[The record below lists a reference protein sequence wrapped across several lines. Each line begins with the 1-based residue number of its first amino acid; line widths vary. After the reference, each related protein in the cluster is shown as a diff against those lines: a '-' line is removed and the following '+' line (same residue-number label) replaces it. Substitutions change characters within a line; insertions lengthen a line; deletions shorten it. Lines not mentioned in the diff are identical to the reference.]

1 MSKIPSEDI
10 YVIKRYAAEKRE
22 PDGSVEDVTL
32 FGTYTDLAAAKKAS
46 YTVLQFEGY
55 EKEFFATYDINDATK
70 EWTHGDGV
78 MVYAVTPTGE
88 KFRVE
93 IETEP
98 NTTGLIG
105 DVRGKVGEVLYHIL
119 QTTINYNIDASGNA
133 RTTTVEGTF
142 KSEVEAKKAAETVLL
157 DGAVK
162 KEDFAEYDVYHGQ
175 DEWGY
180 GEEIIVHA
188 VGVGGE
194 NILIGVVKN

>member
-1 MSKIPSEDI
+1 MTSSENI
-10 YVIKRYAAEKRE
+10 YILKRYATEKRE
-22 PDGSVEDVTL
+22 PDGSTEDVTL

-46 YTVLQFEGY
+46 YSILQFEGY
-55 EKEFFATYDINDATK
+55 EKEFFATYDLNDGST

-78 MVYAVTPTGE
+78 MVYAETPTGE

-98 NTTGLIG
+98 NTLDLEGTT
-105 DVRGKVGEVLYHIL
+105 RGKVNEVLYHLL
-119 QTTINYNIDASGNA
+119 QTTIHYNIDASGNA
-133 RTTTVEGTF
+133 RTTTIEGTY
-142 KSEVEAKKAAETVLL
+142 KSEGEAKKAAETVLL
-157 DGAVK
+157 DGVVK
-162 KEDFAEYDVYHGQ
+162 KKDFAEYDVYEGQ

-180 GEEIIVHA
+180 SKEVVVHA